1 MNDRDPKA
9 SFRMAAQHAPTLP
22 VLRPESRKTPPS
34 DAPVPSEEG
43 FLRQLG
49 RVWIRR
55 AMLLCAVLAIAAA
68 AAVPLLSLLQVREVT
83 IVGAAHYDT
92 ADLLAIA
99 DISVGDEL
107 LITDPEEIETRMLA
121 GMPYLFSVQVERGL
135 NGRVIITVSER
146 TPYVALDIGKEK
158 VALLDEQMKVLVIVP
173 AGEQDA
179 ALCRVTFTLFAD
191 GSAKDLIPGDTY
203 GGNPTAIEKVKA
215 LLAACRT
222 VCPDTNPVSVD
233 MSDPYSTTL
242 TLSDGTIVALHECK
256 DPERQLRVA
265 TEAIQTY
272 RNFHGYLEG
281 AFRVDVDDFFR
292 VSLRP
297 IGYQDQ

>member
-1 MNDRDPKA
+1 MSDRHPE
-9 SFRMAAQHAPTLP
+9 APSRQTAERAPELP
-22 VLRPESRKTPPS
+22 VLRPKSRKTPPS
-34 DAPVPSEEG
+34 DAPVPSDQG

-55 AMLLCAVLAIAAA
+55 AMLLCAVLAITTA
-68 AAVPLLSLLQVREVT
+68 AAVPLLALLRVKEVA
-83 IVGAAHYDT
+83 IVGAVYYDT
-92 ADLLAIA
+92 ADLLEITG
-99 DISVGDEL
+99 ISMGDEL

-121 GMPYLFSVQVERGL
+121 GMPYLSSVQVERGL

-158 VALLDEQMKVLVIVP
+158 VALLDEQMKVLEIVP

-222 VCPDTNPVSVD
+222 ICPDTAPVLVD

-242 TLSDGTIVALHECK
+242 ALTDGTIVAMHECK

-265 TEAIQTY
+265 MEAVRTY
-272 RNFHGYLEG
+272 RDFHGYPEG
-281 AFRVDVDDFFR
+281 ALRVDVDDFFR

-297 IGYQDQ
+297 IG